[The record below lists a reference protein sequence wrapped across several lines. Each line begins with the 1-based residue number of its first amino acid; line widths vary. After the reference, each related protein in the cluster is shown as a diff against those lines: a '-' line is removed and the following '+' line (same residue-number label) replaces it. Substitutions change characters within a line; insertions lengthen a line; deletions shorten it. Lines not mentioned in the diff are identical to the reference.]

1 MADGLKRTLLT
12 LENIEID
19 LKKMMLKEYLDDNLK
34 NESIQVQS
42 FSYIQSK
49 CLEFPLNVRYLA
61 SNVIYRSYYRWLE
74 ILLRDDINFDE
85 KLNKFLNTEMVCVYD
100 FDGEI
105 VSLRKQIENIIT
117 QVKRKITKEVME
129 QHFLER
135 ELRKT
140 NKKYLI
146 CLSFGERSKS
156 IEKLIFKYYNSI
168 KRRELEYKE
177 FCDKN
182 NLKRS
187 DWRCKILTSQKKEL
201 FN

>member
-1 MADGLKRTLLT
+1 
-12 LENIEID
+12 
-19 LKKMMLKEYLDDNLK
+19 
-34 NESIQVQS
+34 
-42 FSYIQSK
+42 
-49 CLEFPLNVRYLA
+49 
-61 SNVIYRSYYRWLE
+61 
-74 ILLRDDINFDE
+74 
-85 KLNKFLNTEMVCVYD
+85 MVCVYD